1 MLFDKPYGIKCT
13 ELIPSLADKED
24 KTRFITILNPTLQHY
39 IELCLKH
46 AKVDVS
52 DFALLACEILC
63 DLGVSRGVFVYNKS
77 KDITEL
83 VHEDSWKITNE
94 EDLDKYLDELRKNI
108 EQELQHTDILNVD
121 FK

>member
-1 MLFDKPYGIKCT
+1 MLFDKPYGSKCT
-13 ELIPSLADKED
+13 ELIPALADKED
-24 KTRFITILNPTLQHY
+24 KTRFISILNPTLQHY

-77 KDITEL
+77 KDKQDAIFASNNQIQKQGTTI
-83 VHEDSWKITNE
+83 VNVNAPVGQFIANV
-94 EDLDKYLDELRKNI
+94 
-108 EQELQHTDILNVD
+108 EQMNTTKD
-121 FK
+121 